1 MTDEEWEQIVM
12 ECEANALPDSEIDTS
27 DIPEIDDDDGWYFG
41 NPEHIP
47 VRVVH
52 TSPTTAYIERL
63 DGKDDIPLVSFKRE
77 AMKQAVANH

>member
-1 MTDEEWEQIVM
+1 MGRSSG
-12 ECEANALPDSEIDTS
+12 AALLVENLLQVTVF
-27 DIPEIDDDDGWYFG
+27 WH
-41 NPEHIP
+41 PEHIP

-77 AMKQAVANH
+77 AMKQAVTNH